1 MTTTPLSPRTR
12 QAAPPAHIKELRPD
26 PENRRSHNPRNI
38 GALVDALHRVGAA
51 RSIVIDE
58 HDTVLA
64 GNGVLEAAAE
74 AGITKLR
81 VIEADGQEVI
91 AVRRRGLTAAQK
103 RDLAMS
109 DNRTAEL
116 ATWNI
121 PQLQA
126 DLAAGLDLHP
136 YFTDDELQGLFAS
149 VTSDP
154 KAGLTDPD
162 AVPAARPTG
171 IVSGDLFELGAHRL
185 LCGDSTTSGDVAR
198 LLGHV
203 VPCLMVT
210 DPPYGV
216 SYDPA
221 WRAEAGVN
229 RNTQKLGTVVNDDRA
244 DWADTWRLFPGEV
257 AYVWHGG
264 LKASIVQAS
273 LEATGFVVRA
283 QIIWA
288 KDRLVLSRGDYH
300 WQHEPCWYA
309 VRDGR
314 PAHRTAD
321 RSPTTLWR
329 IPARDDDGHGH
340 GTQKPVECMRR
351 PMQHHQTEDV
361 YDPFCGSGTSLIAA
375 EQVGRR
381 CFAMEIEPGYVQIA
395 IDRWEAFTGQKGTL
409 IDSRRRRRRRAMPAE
424 GRMSGQ
430 VHG

>member
-1 MTTTPLSPRTR
+1 MTATPLSPRTR

-64 GNGVLEAAAE
+64 GNV
-74 AGITKLR
+74 TKLR

-149 VTSDP
+149 VTSEP

-171 IVSGDLFELGAHRL
+171 IVSGDLFALGAHRL

-198 LLGHV
+198 LLGNV
-203 VPCLMVT
+203 KPCLMVT

-229 RNTQKLGTVVNDDRA
+229 RNTK
-244 DWADTWRLFPGEV
+244 
-257 AYVWHGG
+257 
-264 LKASIVQAS
+264 K
-273 LEATGFVVRA
+273 
-283 QIIWA
+283 
-288 KDRLVLSRGDYH
+288 
-300 WQHEPCWYA
+300 
-309 VRDGR
+309 
-314 PAHRTAD
+314 
-321 RSPTTLWR
+321 
-329 IPARDDDGHGH
+329 
-340 GTQKPVECMRR
+340 
-351 PMQHHQTEDV
+351 
-361 YDPFCGSGTSLIAA
+361 
-375 EQVGRR
+375 
-381 CFAMEIEPGYVQIA
+381 
-395 IDRWEAFTGQKGTL
+395 
-409 IDSRRRRRRRAMPAE
+409 
-424 GRMSGQ
+424 
-430 VHG
+430 

>member
-229 RNTQKLGTVVNDDRA
+229 RNTKKLGTVINDDRA

-329 IPARDDDGHGH
+329 IPARDDEGHGH
-340 GTQKPVECMRR
+340 GTQKPVECMARAMR
-351 PMQHHQTEDV
+351 NHGAVGDQV
-361 YDPFCGSGTSLIAA
+361 YDPFCGSGTTLIAA
-375 EQVGRR
+375 EQLSRR
-381 CFAMEIEPGYVQIA
+381 CFALEIEPRYCQVIL
-395 IDRWEAFTGQKGTL
+395 DRWEAFAGQHATKVG
-409 IDSRRRRRRRAMPAE
+409 DSRPRRRRNAT
-424 GRMSGQ
+424 
-430 VHG
+430 V